1 MSVTRQ
7 VRSFVV
13 FVVLGLAGLS
23 LMACIAQ
30 VDVRGSAPSDEDLAT
45 VRRGLDTKDDI
56 QERFGLPITIGS
68 ADPNLWY
75 YVKQD
80 LRPLPLN
87 PPEVIGQR
95 VVVIRFDD
103 DELVL
108 DMEVVNGIIG
118 DTSFKPD
125 PDSSKIYGP
134 DRSAAQEFF
143 RNVFGSVGLQNN

>member
-1 MSVTRQ
+1 M
-7 VRSFVV
+7 
-13 FVVLGLAGLS
+13 
-23 LMACIAQ
+23 
-30 VDVRGSAPSDEDLAT
+30 
-45 VRRGLDTKDDI
+45 
-56 QERFGLPITIGS
+56 
-68 ADPNLWY
+68 
-75 YVKQD
+75 
-80 LRPLPLN
+80 
-87 PPEVIGQR
+87 
-95 VVVIRFDD
+95 IRFDD

>member
-7 VRSFVV
+7 VRAFVL
-13 FVVLGLAGLS
+13 FILLS
-23 LMACIAQ
+23 LSSLSLVACTAQ

-45 VRRGLDTKDDI
+45 VRRGLDTKMDI
-56 QERFGLPITIGS
+56 QERFGLPITIGA

-80 LRPLPLN
+80 LRPLPLS

-95 VVVIRFDD
+95 IVLIQFDTE
-103 DELVL
+103 ELVV

-118 DTSFKPD
+118 DTDFRPD
-125 PDSSKIYGP
+125 TDSSKIYGP

-143 RNVFGSVGLQNN
+143 RNIFGSVGLQN